1 MFQQQEEDR
10 LCVLRNALWVHCNH
24 LSMQC
29 VKADE
34 VRASVTDRRG
44 ERFCLFE
51 TSGEILS
58 SSVTRRRGK
67 RWRRVTSPQTTTAL
81 LTCARQARSPQVSP
95 LPPPWFALT
104 ASHGGNFTV
113 ILEVRSPWATRD
125 AFYSLVCWIAS
136 SQLQF
141 PMKITTRGIILIRA
155 MAPRGS

>member
-34 VRASVTDRRG
+34 VRASATDRRG

-81 LTCARQARSPQVSP
+81 LKCARQAWSPQVR
-95 LPPPWFALT
+95 PPPPICIDCIPWWKFYCYFECAEALGHT
-104 ASHGGNFTV
+104 WCF
-113 ILEVRSPWATRD
+113 
-125 AFYSLVCWIAS
+125 FYPLVCWIAS

-155 MAPRGS
+155 MAPRGL